1 MRCTI
6 PTPKKGQSKEDF
18 ISEYVSSPEAM
29 KQFPEDKQRVA
40 IAENLWKKHQEN
52 PKKKHE
58 MGGIGEFPSGSSAY
72 VPELIKKK
80 DAERKYKR

>member
-1 MRCTI
+1 MPR
-6 PTPKKGQSKEDF
+6 PHKGQSKEDF

-40 IAENLWKKHQEN
+40 IAENLWRKHLEN
-52 PKKKHE
+52 PKKKME
-58 MGGIGEFPSGSSAY
+58 MPGMGEFPSGSTTY
-72 VPELIKKK
+72 VPGLKKK

>member
-18 ISEYVSSPEAM
+18 ISENVSSRSNETISRR
-29 KQFPEDKQRVA
+29 QTTCCNCRE
-40 IAENLWKKHQEN
+40 LWKKHQEN